1 LSDAG
6 LRLERLFES
15 PSLPAFELPARLAET
30 YGGTLGIDKPS
41 VFANFVASVE
51 GTVALPGERESGRI
65 ISLASRADRFVMG
78 LLRGFADVILIG
90 AGTYAKARR
99 ALWTPAHICPELEPD
114 FAELRQRLQLAPQ
127 PRLAI
132 VSGSGKLDPG
142 PALEQALVL
151 TTQTGEAELRR
162 SLPSS
167 AEVVVLP
174 GERLG
179 AEPVMRHLRQNRFER
194 ILSEGGPQ
202 LFGELVRA
210 RVVDELFLTVSPQ
223 LFGRSA
229 GDGKKAIIDGVDM
242 DAAALEL
249 TSLRRHGSHL
259 FTRYSFGARR
269 MLTIDT

>member
-1 LSDAG
+1 LNDAAVS
-6 LRLERLFES
+6 LERVFER
-15 PSLPAFELPARLAET
+15 PGLPAFALPDRLAEA
-30 YGGTLGIDKPS
+30 YGGTLGIATPS
-41 VFANFVASVE
+41 VFANFVASVD

-78 LLRGFADVILIG
+78 LLRAFADAILIG

-99 ALWTPAHICPELEPD
+99 ALWTSSHICPELAPD

-127 PRLAI
+127 PRLVI

-151 TTQTGEAELRR
+151 TTRAGEAELRR
-162 SLPSS
+162 SLPGT

-174 GERLG
+174 GERL
-179 AEPVMRHLRQNRFER
+179 AAALVMECLRERRFER
-194 ILSEGGPQ
+194 ALCEGGPR
-202 LFGELVRA
+202 LFGELVQA
-210 RVVDELFLTVSPQ
+210 GYVNELFLTVSPQ

-229 GDGKKAIIDGVDM
+229 GDGKKSILDGVGLDVTS
-242 DAAALEL
+242 LEL

-259 FTRYSFGARR
+259 FTRYSVGPRHV
-269 MLTIDT
+269 LTIDA